1 MRSKQF
7 IGVVAALAVLCVL
20 AGAVY
25 AYDHGRRDRIAKGIT
40 VGGVDVGGMTREGAQ
55 RKLEARLLGALHEP
69 IVIHHGKKTWKLGP
83 REART
88 AVDVSAMVDD
98 ALARSRDGNMFSRTI
113 RGLTGGKVH
122 ASLTPEVTYSKQ
134 AVVRLIDKVRRSVD
148 RDAIDAKLNFHP
160 AGSTRLTGATAW
172 RSTPAACTGTSTP
185 RSSAPPRSARSSPT
199 PTTRRRR

>member
-7 IGVVAALAVLCVL
+7 IGVAAALAIMCVL

-25 AYDHGRRDRIAKGIT
+25 AYDHGRRDHIAKGIT
-40 VGGVDVGGMTREGAQ
+40 VGGVNIGGMTRESAQ

-113 RGLTGGKVH
+113 RGLTGGEVR

-134 AVVRLIDKVRRSVD
+134 AVVRLLDKVRGSID
-148 RDAIDAKLNFHP
+148 RDAIDAKLSFHP
-160 AGSTRLTGATAW
+160 GGFTKVDGRDGLAVDASRLHRDIDTAIVSPTAK
-172 RSTPAACTGTSTP
+172 RTTNQDNGI
-185 RSSAPPRSARSSPT
+185 ARS
-199 PTTRRRR
+199 